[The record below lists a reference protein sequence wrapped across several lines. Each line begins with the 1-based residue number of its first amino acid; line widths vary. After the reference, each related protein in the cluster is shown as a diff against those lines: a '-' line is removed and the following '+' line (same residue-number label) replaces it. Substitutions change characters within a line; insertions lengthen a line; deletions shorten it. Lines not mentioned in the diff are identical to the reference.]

1 VRAISQTISQNPTF
15 ALLWVSRLTSVVAVQ
30 VMTVAIGWQLYD
42 LTNDPLDLGL
52 VGLFQFLPMVSLT
65 LIVGQVADR
74 YDRRV
79 IVATCRVI
87 QAACALV
94 MTAGTIGGWLSAS
107 VIFSIVAVMGAAQ
120 AFENPTMTA
129 LMPGLVPRREFS
141 RALVWYN
148 TASQLARISGP
159 SVGGL
164 LYLLGPTVAYA
175 IGTALFLL
183 AALSTVPLKVTSGI
197 GKQPAM
203 NLASVFAGLSFT
215 FRTPVI
221 LGAISLDLFVVL
233 LGGATAL
240 LPIYARDVL
249 QTGPEGLGMLR
260 SAPGVGALAMS
271 LVLMRFPL
279 RSRIGPML
287 FGAVTVFGLATIVF
301 GLSTSLPLSL
311 AALLVL
317 GASNVISVV
326 IRHSLVQLR
335 TPDEMRGRVS
345 AVNSMFTGTSNQL
358 GDFES
363 GLTAALFGVV
373 PAVLIGGIGTV
384 CVAGLWMLLF
394 PDLRRTRTLDG

>member
-1 VRAISQTISQNPTF
+1 V
-15 ALLWVSRLTSVVAVQ
+15 
-30 VMTVAIGWQLYD
+30 TV
-42 LTNDPLDLGL
+42 
-52 VGLFQFLPMVSLT
+52 
-65 LIVGQVADR
+65 
-74 YDRRV
+74 
-79 IVATCRVI
+79 
-87 QAACALV
+87 
-94 MTAGTIGGWLSAS
+94 
-107 VIFSIVAVMGAAQ
+107 
-120 AFENPTMTA
+120 E
-129 LMPGLVPRREFS
+129 
-141 RALVWYN
+141 
-148 TASQLARISGP
+148 
-159 SVGGL
+159 
-164 LYLLGPTVAYA
+164 
-175 IGTALFLL
+175 
-183 AALSTVPLKVTSGI
+183 
-197 GKQPAM
+197 
-203 NLASVFAGLSFT
+203 SVFAGLSFT
-215 FRTPVI
+215 WRTPVI

-326 IRHSLVQLR
+326 IRHSSVQLR

>member
-1 VRAISQTISQNPTF
+1 VRAITQTISRHPTF

-30 VMTVAIGWQLYD
+30 VMTVAVGWQLYD

-74 YDRRV
+74 YDRRA

-94 MTAGTIGGWLSAS
+94 MTAGTVGGWLTSS
-107 VIFSIVAVMGAAQ
+107 LIFTIVAAMGAAQ

-129 LMPGLVPRREFS
+129 LMPGLVPRRDFS

-148 TASQLARISGP
+148 TASQLARIAGP

-183 AALSTVPLKVTSGI
+183 AALSIIPLKVTSGI

-203 NLASVFAGLSFT
+203 SVASVFAGLSFT

-279 RSRIGPML
+279 RSHIGPML

-311 AALLVL
+311 VALLVL

-326 IRHSLVQLR
+326 VRHSLVQLR

>member
-1 VRAISQTISQNPTF
+1 
-15 ALLWVSRLTSVVAVQ
+15 
-30 VMTVAIGWQLYD
+30 
-42 LTNDPLDLGL
+42 
-52 VGLFQFLPMVSLT
+52 
-65 LIVGQVADR
+65 
-74 YDRRV
+74 
-79 IVATCRVI
+79 
-87 QAACALV
+87 
-94 MTAGTIGGWLSAS
+94 
-107 VIFSIVAVMGAAQ
+107 
-120 AFENPTMTA
+120 
-129 LMPGLVPRREFS
+129 
-141 RALVWYN
+141 
-148 TASQLARISGP
+148 
-159 SVGGL
+159 
-164 LYLLGPTVAYA
+164 
-175 IGTALFLL
+175 
-183 AALSTVPLKVTSGI
+183 
-197 GKQPAM
+197 
-203 NLASVFAGLSFT
+203 
-215 FRTPVI
+215 
-221 LGAISLDLFVVL
+221 
-233 LGGATAL
+233 
-240 LPIYARDVL
+240 VL

-279 RSRIGPML
+279 RSQIGPML

-394 PDLRRTRTLDG
+394 PDIRRTRTLEG